1 MIFFMFSSGLFQ
13 DRSFFKPAAYGMLDL
28 ESRRT
33 PGDRKMIFSW
43 PVAGGAALDGTW
55 EAAGVGGASFTNS
68 TPASPA
74 TSIKDRHRRKAV
86 AKPGLRGPGLTRNLY
101 Y

>member
-1 MIFFMFSSGLFQ
+1 MCFLPGDRFLSRQRLVHASS
-13 DRSFFKPAAYGMLDL
+13 MLDV

-33 PGDRKMIFSW
+33 PGDRKMMVFSW
-43 PVAGGAALDGTW
+43 PVAGGAALDGAW
-55 EAAGVGGASFTNS
+55 EAAGVGGASVTSS

-74 TSIKDRHRRKAV
+74 PSIKDRYRRTAV